1 MLQGLQKVV
10 TPEGGLVVCRF
21 SFRNVNVGGGC
32 VASREDYSMMEKI
45 RRYRFQRFA
54 KSDI

>member
-54 KSDI
+54 KSDM